1 MRILLTGATGFIGSY
16 FRNNNRSD
24 EVFPFSFQHGDIS
37 SSDFSKF
44 DAILHLAALVHQ
56 MKTADR
62 AEYEAINVQKTL
74 ELAAKA
80 KCDGVKHFIFMST
93 IKVYGEESDT
103 VYTEN
108 TPCHPQDDYG
118 RSKLRAENELQ
129 KLCDA
134 DFIVSI
140 IRTPIV
146 YGAEVKANIRN
157 LIQLIKIAPILPFK
171 NTHNTRSMVYVGN
184 LCALVTSLI
193 EQRVG
198 GVFLA
203 CDDES
208 ISTTEFIQKIAASL
222 GKKLYL
228 IYIPL
233 FETAL
238 KFLKPSL
245 HKRLFGNLIIDNTL
259 TKARLGYHAPFTI
272 DEGIKIMLHGEKND
286 I

>member
-1 MRILLTGATGFIGSY
+1 MKILLTGATGFIGSY

-24 EVFPFSFQHGDIS
+24 EISPFSFQHGDIS

-62 AEYEAINVQKTL
+62 AEYEVINVQKTL

-80 KCDGVKHFIFMST
+80 KSDGVKHFIFMST
-93 IKVYGEESDT
+93 VKVYGEESDT
-103 VYTEN
+103 VYTEK

-129 KLCDA
+129 KLSDTN
-134 DFIVSI
+134 FIVSI

-146 YGAEVKANIRN
+146 YGVGVKANIKN
-157 LIQLIKIAPILPFK
+157 LIDLIKKSSVLPFK
-171 NTHNTRSMVYVGN
+171 NTHNIRSMVYIGN
-184 LCALVTSLI
+184 LCALI
-193 EQRVG
+193 ESVLEHRVSG
-198 GVFLA
+198 IYLA
-203 CDDES
+203 CDDTS
-208 ISTTEFIQKIAASL
+208 LSTSEFIQKIAVSL

-233 FETAL
+233 FESAL
-238 KFLKPSL
+238 KFLKPSF
-245 HKRLFGNLIIDNTL
+245 HKRLYGNLIIDNTR
-259 TKARLGYHAPFTI
+259 TKARLGYHTPYTI
-272 DEGIKIMLHGEKND
+272 DEGIKIMLHGEKE
-286 I
+286 